1 MENIRLL
8 VILATMFSDNRSSI
22 RETVELPA
30 RLADGREG
38 WTKNISATG
47 VLLELDGNSPLDS
60 EVSFE
65 IHLETS
71 VGPLKLVARGQVVR
85 VQPNGNRKGIA
96 VQLVTSRLEP
106 AE

>member
-8 VILATMFSDNRSSI
+8 VILTIMSSDNRSST

-30 RLADGREG
+30 RLKDGREG

-47 VLLELDGNSPLDS
+47 VLMELDGNTALDS
-60 EVSFE
+60 EVDFE

-71 VGPLKLVARGQVVR
+71 VGPLKLVARGKVVR

-96 VQLVTSRLEP
+96 VQLLTSRLEP